1 MSARPRGVDKAR
13 VIHVI
18 ETTALRGEG
27 IEEDKCREVK
37 QYWNF
42 EGKLLAEND
51 PCTKEKEKF
60 TTQLSFVQIVLFD

>member
-1 MSARPRGVDKAR
+1 MARPRGTDNAR

-27 IEEDKCREVK
+27 TEKDKCREVK

-42 EGKLLAEND
+42 EGKLLAEFD
-51 PCTKEKEKF
+51 PYIKEKE
-60 TTQLSFVQIVLFD
+60 